1 MKKYVRKL
9 MAFCLILNLFA
20 ICVIPVYATEAPLN
34 CEKTIDGSR
43 LTDEQVAESI
53 LYNRS
58 RGNLLNRAVA
68 RISDN
73 EDGTVN
79 VYGAVMA
86 GVVCEKL
93 RLEMTLQRIE
103 GNSWKNVT
111 SYSDISYNQSLL
123 TKSYNRSVK
132 GGYYYR
138 LKAACIATKGGTS
151 ESQMPVTNGIWID

>member
-93 RLEMTLQRIE
+93 RLEMTLQRLE

-132 GGYYYR
+132 GGYYCR

>member
-93 RLEMTLQRIE
+93 RLEMTLQRLE

>member
-93 RLEMTLQRIE
+93 RLEMTLQRLE

-138 LKAACIATKGGTS
+138 LKAACIVTKGGTS

>member
-20 ICVIPVYATEAPLN
+20 ICVIPVSATEAPLN

-93 RLEMTLQRIE
+93 RLEMTLQRLE

>member
-20 ICVIPVYATEAPLN
+20 ICVIPAYATEAPLN

-93 RLEMTLQRIE
+93 RLEMTLQRLE

>member
-43 LTDEQVAESI
+43 LTDEQVVESI

-93 RLEMTLQRIE
+93 RLEMTLQRLE

>member
-93 RLEMTLQRIE
+93 RLEMTLQRLE

-111 SYSDISYNQSLL
+111 SYSDISCNQSLL
-123 TKSYNRSVK
+123 TQSYNRSVK

>member
-9 MAFCLILNLFA
+9 MAFCLILNLFT

-93 RLEMTLQRIE
+93 RLEMTLQRLE

>member
-86 GVVCEKL
+86 GKKKKKL
-93 RLEMTLQRIE
+93 RLEMTLQRLE

>member
-1 MKKYVRKL
+1 M
-9 MAFCLILNLFA
+9 
-20 ICVIPVYATEAPLN
+20 
-34 CEKTIDGSR
+34 
-43 LTDEQVAESI
+43 
-53 LYNRS
+53 YNRS

-93 RLEMTLQRIE
+93 RLEMTLQRLE